1 MDRLMDY
8 RMADGGFCHLIGEE
22 TNQMATEQ
30 AFYAMV
36 AVQRLE
42 EGKSALYD
50 MNEAE

>member
-1 MDRLMDY
+1 
-8 RMADGGFCHLIGEE
+8 
-22 TNQMATEQ
+22 MATEQ

-36 AVQRLE
+36 AAQRLE